1 MHYPLIVPN
10 YLTSSGGEILPTAA
24 AEPFSM
30 EMKRQKLRQNISN
43 SSADP
48 FDMDQQAIMDST
60 KLERL
65 MGISNFLAR
74 RPFSP
79 I

>member
-24 AEPFSM
+24 AAEPFSM

-43 SSADP
+43 SSAI
-48 FDMDQQAIMDST
+48 AIRYGSASHNGLHKTWKTNGD
-60 KLERL
+60 K
-65 MGISNFLAR
+65 
-74 RPFSP
+74 
-79 I
+79 